1 MKRDK
6 NDMSL
11 GEAIEYYLRST
22 KMYSR
27 FQEQEIISHWTEVM
41 GEAIANH
48 TKDIQVRNSV
58 LYVKLDSAVLR
69 KELEMARDKVVR
81 NLNNS
86 VGNQVINTIKFL

>member
-6 NDMSL
+6 NDMTL

-27 FQEQEIISHWTEVM
+27 YQEQEVISNWNSVM
-41 GEAIANH
+41 GEAIARH

-69 KELEMARDKVVR
+69 KELEMGREKVVR
-81 NLNNS
+81 NLNSS
-86 VGNQVINTIKFL
+86 VGFQVINTIKFI